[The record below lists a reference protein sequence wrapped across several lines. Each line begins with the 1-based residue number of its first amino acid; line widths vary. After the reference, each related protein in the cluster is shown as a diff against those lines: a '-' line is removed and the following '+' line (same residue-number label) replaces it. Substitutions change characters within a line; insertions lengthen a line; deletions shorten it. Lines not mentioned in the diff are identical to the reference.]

1 MLILFSIIKKMKSL
15 NQGDLMVGILIPLAS
30 VIGLV
35 VGILW
40 WTNNKKVLQN
50 FKNVW
55 LIFAVIGVAIG
66 VYYSVAW
73 IPKAFK

>member
-1 MLILFSIIKKMKSL
+1 MKSL

>member
-1 MLILFSIIKKMKSL
+1 MKSL

-40 WTNNKKVLQN
+40 WTNNMKVLQK

-73 IPKAFK
+73 IPKTWKKAVK

>member
-1 MLILFSIIKKMKSL
+1 MKSL
-15 NQGDLMVGILIPLAS
+15 KQDDLLVGILIPLAS
-30 VIGLV
+30 VFGLI

-40 WTNNKKVLQN
+40 WTNKNALKSL
-50 FKNVW
+50 KNVW

-73 IPKAFK
+73 IPKAIKS

>member
-1 MLILFSIIKKMKSL
+1 MKSL
-15 NQGDLMVGILIPLAS
+15 NQGNLIVGILIPFAS

-40 WTNNKKVLQN
+40 WTNKNALQN

-73 IPKAFK
+73 IPKAWKK

>member
-1 MLILFSIIKKMKSL
+1 MKSL
-15 NQGDLMVGILIPLAS
+15 KQDDLIVGILIPLAS
-30 VIGLV
+30 MIGLI

-40 WTNNKKVLQN
+40 WTNKNALNKL
-50 FKNVW
+50 KNVW

-73 IPKAFK
+73 IPKAFKS

>member
-1 MLILFSIIKKMKSL
+1 MKKKLGQDDLI
-15 NQGDLMVGILIPLAS
+15 VGILIPIAS
-30 VIGLV
+30 AIGLI

-40 WTNNKKVLQN
+40 WTNKQALKGL
-50 FKNVW
+50 KNVW

-73 IPKAFK
+73 IPKAFS

>member
-1 MLILFSIIKKMKSL
+1 MKSL
-15 NQGDLMVGILIPLAS
+15 NQGNLIVGILIPFAS
-30 VIGLV
+30 VLV

-73 IPKAFK
+73 IPKAWKK

>member
-1 MLILFSIIKKMKSL
+1 MKSL
-15 NQGDLMVGILIPLAS
+15 KQGDLMVGILIPLAS

-40 WTNNKKVLQN
+40 WTNKNALKNL
-50 FKNVW
+50 KNVW

-73 IPKAFK
+73 IPKAIK

>member
-15 NQGDLMVGILIPLAS
+15 NQGNLMVGILIPLAS

-40 WTNNKKVLQN
+40 WTNKKVLQN

>member
-40 WTNNKKVLQN
+40 WTNKKVLQN

>member
-40 WTNNKKVLQN
+40 WTNKKVLQN

-73 IPKAFK
+73 IPKAVK

>member
-1 MLILFSIIKKMKSL
+1 MKSL

-73 IPKAFK
+73 IPKAWKK

>member
-1 MLILFSIIKKMKSL
+1 MKSL

-40 WTNNKKVLQN
+40 WTKPKALQN

-73 IPKAFK
+73 IPKAIK